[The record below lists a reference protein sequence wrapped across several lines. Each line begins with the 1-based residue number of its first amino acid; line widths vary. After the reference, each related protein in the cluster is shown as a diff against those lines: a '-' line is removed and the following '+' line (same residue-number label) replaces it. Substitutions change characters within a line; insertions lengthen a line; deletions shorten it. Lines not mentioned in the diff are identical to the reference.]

1 MESHGMPGRLAI
13 RPDDPRREP
22 CRALLERHLAF
33 CNQNTPPEF
42 VFALDLS
49 GLLQPSISFF
59 SAADDDAVLG
69 VGALKTLGGGHAEIK
84 SMHTAA
90 EARGR
95 GVGRAIVEHLLAVA
109 AERGL
114 SRVSLET
121 GSQEA
126 FAPARALYAS
136 IGFRPCGPFADYAD
150 VPTSAFMTIEHDSE
164 DGIWC

>member
-1 MESHGMPGRLAI
+1 MPGTLAI
-13 RPDDPRREP
+13 RPDDPRRDE

-33 CNQNTPPEF
+33 CNEHTPAGF

-59 SAADDDAVLG
+59 SAADGAAVLG
-69 VGALKTLGGGHAEIK
+69 VGALKTLGDGHAEIK

-121 GSQEA
+121 GSQDA
-126 FAPARALYAS
+126 FAPARALYVS
-136 IGFRPCGPFADYAD
+136 LGFRPCGPFADYAD
-150 VPTSAFMTIEHDSE
+150 NPTSAFMTIEYDTE